1 MRVIKIVLLLAVAS
15 GLLEVFAGCTTATSQ
30 LHAESQ
36 DHSVTV
42 LATCGG
48 GLDDSLSAK
57 AKAELGNGGELSAER
72 LSSVKATLINDGA
85 LNSADK
91 LKAFDIFIKCALEV
105 DKRIRDGQPPTS
117 PLTQLTGR
125 QWYLHKARYESIT
138 VTQEKEPP
146 YAVRLTAVEAGTG
159 KKEFS
164 QGGIEDAYWIRFR
177 NDGMVETNC
186 TNNQTA
192 HPEDVLFSRGCT
204 ASWTPANGGSLIT
217 VKNGSLFPP
226 TFVADQAKFMV
237 TIKQNKLVL
246 TRQEGSHLTL
256 VEGTFDAE

>member
-1 MRVIKIVLLLAVAS
+1 M
-15 GLLEVFAGCTTATSQ
+15 
-30 LHAESQ
+30 
-36 DHSVTV
+36 TV

-57 AKAELGNGGELSAER
+57 AKAQLGNGGELSAER
-72 LSSVKATLINDGA
+72 LSSVRATLINDGS

-91 LKAFDIFIKCALEV
+91 LKAFDIFTKCALEV
-105 DKRIRDGQPPTS
+105 DKRIRDGQPRTS
-117 PLTQLTGR
+117 PLSQLTGR
-125 QWYLHKARYESIT
+125 QWYLHKARYEATT

-146 YAVRLTAVEAGTG
+146 YAVRLTAVEAKTG
-159 KKEFS
+159 KKES
-164 QGGIEDAYWIRFR
+164 YVNHIEDAYWIRFR
-177 NDGMVETNC
+177 DDGIVETNC

-204 ASWTPANGGSLIT
+204 ASWTLASDGNLIT

-226 TFVADQAKFMV
+226 TFIADQAKFTV
-237 TIKQNKLVL
+237 SIKQNKLVL
-246 TRQEGSHLTL
+246 TRQEGSHLTM